1 MGERRRVWRQPRQG
15 GIARMARRRA
25 GKANQR
31 SAAPRAGGRRGT
43 TKAAHAKANT
53 PSSEATASDRLPAL
67 ERECE
72 ALRAELE
79 RERARRQ
86 ALEEVYAAARDR
98 IAWAL
103 DSLQGI
109 LDARR

>member
-1 MGERRRVWRQPRQG
+1 
-15 GIARMARRRA
+15 MARRRA
-25 GKANQR
+25 GKANPR

-43 TKAAHAKANT
+43 AKAAQPKAHP
-53 PSSEATASDRLPAL
+53 PSAEATASDRLAAL

-79 RERARRQ
+79 RERARRR
-86 ALEEVYAAARDR
+86 ALEDVYAAARDR
-98 IAWAL
+98 ISWAL

>member
-1 MGERRRVWRQPRQG
+1 
-15 GIARMARRRA
+15 MARRRA
-25 GKANQR
+25 GKANPR
-31 SAAPRAGGRRGT
+31 SAPPRADGRRGT
-43 TKAAHAKANT
+43 AKAAQPKAHA
-53 PSSEATASDRLPAL
+53 PSTEAAASDRVAAL

-79 RERARRQ
+79 RERARRR
-86 ALEEVYAAARDR
+86 ALEDVYAATRDR
-98 IAWAL
+98 ISWAL

>member
-1 MGERRRVWRQPRQG
+1 
-15 GIARMARRRA
+15 MARRRA
-25 GKANQR
+25 GKANPR
-31 SAAPRAGGRRGT
+31 SAARRAGGRRGT
-43 TKAAHAKANT
+43 AKAAQPKAL
-53 PSSEATASDRLPAL
+53 PSSAEATASDRVAAL

-79 RERARRQ
+79 RERARRR
-86 ALEEVYAAARDR
+86 ALEDVYAATRDR
-98 IAWAL
+98 ISWAL